1 VLRVAIVGCGKIADA
16 HAAQIQHIP
25 GCQLVA
31 ACDQEEL
38 MARQFCE
45 RFAVDAH
52 FSDVVEMLARS
63 TPDVVHIT
71 TPPQSHFS
79 LGKACLSS
87 GCHVFI
93 EKPFTVRAWEASELI
108 ALAQWNGLKLTVGHD
123 AQFSHAARRLR
134 QLARSGYLGGPA
146 VHMESSYCYDL
157 SDPAYARAFLSD
169 RRHWVR
175 TLPGKLLQ
183 NIVSHGLA
191 RIAEFLPDDDPQ
203 VVAVAFAS
211 ARLAAAGEE
220 GLLDELRVIVRSSS
234 DSTAYFT
241 FSSQMRPLLHEFR
254 VYGPRNGVIL
264 DEDHQTVIRCRGQSY
279 KSYADKFIP
288 PVDAA
293 WQNLRNVG
301 FNARRFF
308 ANDFHIKGGLKH
320 LIECFYRSIREDDP
334 PPIPYRE
341 IILTSRLMDS
351 IFAQVYGREPERA
364 AASGQESAVAP
375 QWVPSLG

>member
-1 VLRVAIVGCGKIADA
+1 MLRVAIVGCGKIADA

-31 ACDQEEL
+31 ACDHEEL

-45 RFAVDAH
+45 RFAVKAQ
-52 FSDVVEMLARS
+52 FNDVREMLARS

-93 EKPFTVRAWEASELI
+93 EKPFTVCAWEADELI

-134 QLARSGYLGGPA
+134 QLAGSGYLGGPA

-157 SDPAYARAFLSD
+157 TDPAYARAFLSD

-175 TLPGKLLQ
+175 ALPGKLLQ

-191 RIAEFLPDDDPQ
+191 RIAEFLPDDAPE
-203 VVAVAFAS
+203 VLAVAFAS
-211 ARLAAAGEE
+211 ARLAASGDD
-220 GLLDELRVIVRSSS
+220 GLLDELRVIVRASSG
-234 DSTAYFT
+234 STAYFT

-254 VYGPRNGVIL
+254 VYGPRNGAIL
-264 DEDHQTVIRCRGQSY
+264 DEDHQTVIRCRGKNY

-293 WQNLRNVG
+293 WQNLRNLG
-301 FNARRFF
+301 FNARRFM
-308 ANDFHIKGGLKH
+308 ASDFHMKGGLKH
-320 LIECFYRSIREDDP
+320 LIECFYRSIDHDEP

-341 IILTSRLMDS
+341 IMLTSRLMDG
-351 IFAQVYGREPERA
+351 IFAQVYRGEPPRA
-364 AASGQESAVAP
+364 GAPGQESPAAA
-375 QWVPSLG
+375 QCVPSP